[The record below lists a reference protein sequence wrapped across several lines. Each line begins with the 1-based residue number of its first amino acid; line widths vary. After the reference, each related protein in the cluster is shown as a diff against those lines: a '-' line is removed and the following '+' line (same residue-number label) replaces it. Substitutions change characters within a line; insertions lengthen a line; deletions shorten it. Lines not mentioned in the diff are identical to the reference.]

1 MPMPMKKSLVVL
13 ALVAGCGASGERNPS
28 APANGAQPGTNQAVV
43 ATPDTA
49 GAATGEGA
57 SVLGLWQSGGGK
69 QPNQLCVVRHGDTP
83 QFGLV
88 VWGANMRSCSGAG
101 TLTHS
106 GDRVSLTMTG
116 DSACKIAARLEGGRL
131 VLPASLP
138 QGCAYYCGAGARLE
152 NVAFSRIGSSPADAA
167 RAKDLAGDP
176 LCG

>member
-1 MPMPMKKSLVVL
+1 MKKSLVIL
-13 ALVAGCGASGERNPS
+13 ALVAGCGASGERNAS
-28 APANGAQPGTNQAVV
+28 APAPGGQPGAKPAVV
-43 ATPDTA
+43 AAPEQA
-49 GAATGEGA
+49 GSPAGEGT
-57 SVLGLWQSGGGK
+57 SLLGLWQSGGGK

-83 QFGLV
+83 QFGIV

-101 TLTHS
+101 TLNRD

-116 DSACKIAARLEGGRL
+116 DSACRIDAKLEGGRL
-131 VLPASLP
+131 VLPGSLP
-138 QGCAYYCGAGARLE
+138 QGCAYYCGAGAKLE